1 MRKGALR
8 KEMGKGNMTW
18 NEFKAQVDKILK
30 EQGLTGDEQIDY
42 IDVGAFVPGDLE
54 IACDSDGLAIRD

>member
-1 MRKGALR
+1 
-8 KEMGKGNMTW
+8 MTW
-18 NEFKAQVDKILK
+18 NEFKMQVDKILK

-42 IDVGAFVPGDLE
+42 IDVSALVPGDIE